1 MNVGQNYDID
11 TVNKMRNLLA
21 DTNLTFAHKLVEST
35 VQIDA
40 IIGYITTS
48 IQVVENLRQTVA
60 GQRQERDQLIH
71 LLSFELVHERRNI
84 FKQRIQKLDDDIAVN
99 QGYLHDLTEKGTTMA
114 GTLAKTMELQVEY
127 MRTADFNC

>member
-1 MNVGQNYDID
+1 MNIGQNFDSD
-11 TVNKMRNLLA
+11 TVNKMREMFN
-21 DTNLTFAHKLVEST
+21 DNSLTFAHKLVEST

-48 IQVVENLRQTVA
+48 VQVVESLRQTVT

-71 LLSFELVHERRNI
+71 LLSFELVHDRRNF
-84 FKQRIQKLDDDIAVN
+84 FKQKIQKLDEDIATN